1 MEGRVTSLANGSFV
15 SCAPARAWLLALLCA
30 GCAPATGPANPV
42 GSVDFADVD
51 ALDAELTALSQGVT
65 SAHRATFRDILE
77 DTLSKD
83 SYACRPSPR
92 AVFFGDAPEGE
103 RILAGEM
110 PHYGFFFGP
119 MHYRVRRV
127 GAGPSGRW
135 SVKVT
140 LAVDPPVGAVDL
152 ELPDCGLVREASG
165 DPRRCSGTPYSASPK
180 KEACPGSGSF
190 AIEAT
195 PANVRALLA
204 RWSREA
210 ERYYTRDARAFGLP
224 IDYDF
229 ELVLADEAPELA
241 VDLRV
246 PLSPTCGRTPYFS
259 AFRSGWSLPIVAHEI
274 GHVLGL
280 LDEYEAFSGLSSLYP
295 KTPFAGA
302 EVSRMGLSMREDTQ
316 VLPLH
321 HYLILRRYFCAE
333 PKDAGMWSRSPL

>member
-1 MEGRVTSLANGSFV
+1 MKGRVAPIAHGSFAPR
-15 SCAPARAWLLALLCA
+15 APAIAWLCALLAA
-30 GCAPATGPANPV
+30 GCSPSAVPAIAA
-42 GSVDFADVD
+42 GSADFDSID
-51 ALDAELTALSQGVT
+51 AIDAELTALSGGVT
-65 SAHRATFRDILE
+65 AAHRDTFRAILE

-83 SYACRPSPR
+83 PYACRPSPR
-92 AVFFGDAPEGE
+92 AVFFGSAPEGE
-103 RILAGEM
+103 RTLAGEM

-119 MHYRVRRV
+119 MHYRVSHRGD
-127 GAGPSGRW
+127 GASGRW

-140 LAVDPPVGAVDL
+140 LAVDPPVGAKDL
-152 ELPDCGLVREASG
+152 ELPDCGLVEEVGG
-165 DPRRCSGTPYSASPK
+165 DRRRCSGTPYSASPK

-190 AIEAT
+190 AIDAT
-195 PANVRALLA
+195 PDHVRALLA

-229 ELVLADEAPELA
+229 EFVLADEAAPLA

-246 PLSPTCGRTPYFS
+246 PLSPTCGRTPYFT
-259 AFRSGWSLPIVAHEI
+259 AFRSGWSLPIVAHEV

-302 EVSRMGLSMREDTQ
+302 EVSRMGLSMREDTR

-321 HYLILRRYFCAE
+321 HYLILRRYLCAE
-333 PKDAGMWSRSPL
+333 PADGGFWSRSPL

>member
-1 MEGRVTSLANGSFV
+1 MRGRVTAIVDGPFTP
-15 SCAPARAWLLALLCA
+15 CAPLHAGLLALITA
-30 GCAPATGPANPV
+30 GCAPAAGPANAG
-42 GSVDFADVD
+42 GSSDFAAVD
-51 ALDAELTALSQGVT
+51 AVDAELTALSQGVT
-65 SAHRATFRDILE
+65 SAHRATFRAILE

-103 RILAGEM
+103 RTLAGEM

-119 MHYRVRRV
+119 MRYHVRRV
-127 GAGPSGRW
+127 GAGGSGRW

-140 LAVDPPVGAVDL
+140 LAVDPPLGAVDL
-152 ELPDCGLVREASG
+152 ELPDCGLVREVGG
-165 DPRRCSGTPYSASPK
+165 DTRRCSGTPYSASPK
-180 KEACPGSGSF
+180 TEACPGSGSF
-190 AIEAT
+190 AIAAT
-195 PANVRALLA
+195 KANVRALLT

-229 ELVLADEAPELA
+229 DFVLADEAPELA

-259 AFRSGWSLPIVAHEI
+259 AFRSGWSLPIVAHEV

-302 EVSRMGLSMREDTQ
+302 EVSRMGLSMREDTR

-333 PKDAGMWSRSPL
+333 PKDAGFWSRSPL